1 VTGDDAVNPT
11 LARVRDRGPCA
22 SKRPLALVVLT
33 SVAMLSVGSC
43 GATNSSA
50 GVDES
55 VSVNLENFKISLP
68 AHVRAGLVRFDIHG
82 LGPTM
87 HEFNVAST
95 NISSGDLPLAANGT
109 VDDHGVHPGFTHLAE
124 EEGIDLH
131 EKASLTVRL
140 PPGHYVL
147 YCNMEGHYLAGM
159 HAEVTVP

>member
-1 VTGDDAVNPT
+1 MTGDDAVNLKPAARQHRGSRS
-11 LARVRDRGPCA
+11 LARVSLA
-22 SKRPLALVVLT
+22 SLAIL
-33 SVAMLSVGSC
+33 SVASC

-50 GVDES
+50 PVDET

-68 AHVRAGLVRFDIHG
+68 THVRAGLVRFDMHG

-95 NISSGDLPLAANGT
+95 NISPGDLPLAANGT

-124 EEGIDLH
+124 EEGIDMN
-131 EKASLTVRL
+131 ESTSLTVRL